1 MRWLFNL
8 FSVPASNRNSP
19 NPISCPS
26 NIPSGSHHFPSI
38 SGAQSPGWADVALGC
53 WAGSPASSVLP
64 VAPGRGWLALPLPH
78 PAHVPGGPV
87 PSPALG
93 PEGEDGP
100 GQSPPICPAALPPL
114 WAPRA
119 PRLLATAQLP
129 EKGEIFRLPSA
140 PNPAQHSPRGPL
152 TQPTAALGQRDSPRP
167 GSSEA
172 SVCPAAA
179 PLCPAPSAR
188 VTGAAQHVP
197 GVGTRPFVQAPVSPA
212 DARGAEG
219 VGGGEGKH
227 SAPPPGGG
235 LWISLIYKHVTPSRV
250 ILLSPKVSTG

>member
-100 GQSPPICPAALPPL
+100 GQSPPICLAALHLCGHPGPRGSWLPHSSQKRERFSSSPLLPTLHSTLRGVPSPSQQLPWVSETVPGQGPRRPPS
-114 WAPRA
+114 
-119 PRLLATAQLP
+119 AQL
-129 EKGEIFRLPSA
+129 L
-140 PNPAQHSPRGPL
+140 L
-152 TQPTAALGQRDSPRP
+152 
-167 GSSEA
+167 
-172 SVCPAAA
+172 
-179 PLCPAPSAR
+179 
-188 VTGAAQHVP
+188 
-197 GVGTRPFVQAPVSPA
+197 PFVQLHQL
-212 DARGAEG
+212 G
-219 VGGGEGKH
+219 
-227 SAPPPGGG
+227 
-235 LWISLIYKHVTPSRV
+235 
-250 ILLSPKVSTG
+250 

>member
-114 WAPRA
+114 WAPGA

-129 EKGEIFRLPSA
+129 EKGEIFQLPSA
-140 PNPAQHSPRGPL
+140 PQPCTALSAGSPHPANSC
-152 TQPTAALGQRDSPRP
+152 P
-167 GSSEA
+167 GSARQSQA
-172 SVCPAAA
+172 RVLGGLRLPSCCS
-179 PLCPAPSAR
+179 PLSSSISSGDGGGSAR
-188 VTGAAQHVP
+188 PWRGDTALRA
-197 GVGTRPFVQAPVSPA
+197 GTR
-212 DARGAEG
+212 
-219 VGGGEGKH
+219 
-227 SAPPPGGG
+227 
-235 LWISLIYKHVTPSRV
+235 LSR
-250 ILLSPKVSTG
+250 